1 MTSSGDVR
9 EIVKFFPR
17 IRRSGRISLFHVRPL
32 LVLLVVLSSC
42 GRNYVIKHSQVE
54 EPGARA
60 VGDESAEAAPPPAAP
75 EPVAEPGPA
84 AEPDLMEYAS
94 VKGDTL
100 AKVAADHLGWD
111 RLWQH
116 VKEWNKRPEGAKDLL
131 PEGSKL
137 VIPLRFRILV
147 GARVSATVA
156 GDLQPVRKPPVPK
169 PKANVRP
176 PAEILRV
183 GETLTYDVKW
193 YAITAGQATLTLA
206 PMETVG
212 SDRCWHIVARATS
225 KLIFFFKV
233 DDRIESFCTADELLP
248 ARFEKHLHEGG
259 YRKDLV
265 ATFDRKAHGA
275 TWGHLQVP
283 LAEDCRDLMGAF
295 YWFRTMALPQPGNEV
310 NVCVH
315 TDKTNFPMGVTI
327 LRRETV
333 KVPAGTFKTI
343 LIKPRLKFEGLWRQR
358 GDVLIWVTDDAA
370 RIPVLV
376 QSQVHLLGS
385 VNVVLTKIARPQ

>member
-1 MTSSGDVR
+1 MALMV
-9 EIVKFFPR
+9 I
-17 IRRSGRISLFHVRPL
+17 LC
-32 LVLLVVLSSC
+32 SC
-42 GRNYVIKHSQVE
+42 GRNYVVKNSQVE

-60 VGDESAEAAPPPAAP
+60 VGDESAEVAASPAA
-75 EPVAEPGPA
+75 PGPA
-84 AEPDLMEYAS
+84 AETAPAPDPDLMEYTS

-100 AKVAADHLGWD
+100 AKVAAEHLGWD
-111 RLWQH
+111 HLWRH
-116 VKEWNKRPEGAKDLL
+116 LKEWNKRPEGARDPL
-131 PEGSKL
+131 PAGAKL
-137 VIPLRFRILV
+137 VIPLRFRVLA
-147 GARVSATVA
+147 GTRASATVA
-156 GDLQPVRKPPVPK
+156 AELQPVRKPPAPK
-169 PKANVRP
+169 PKPDVRP
-176 PAEILRV
+176 PAEVLKV
-183 GETLTYDVKW
+183 GEKLTYDVKW
-193 YAITAGQATLTLA
+193 YALTAGQGTLTLG

-212 SDRCWHIVARATS
+212 ADRCWHIIARATS

-233 DDRIESFCTADELLP
+233 DDRIESFCTADDLLP

-265 ATFDRKAHGA
+265 ATFDRKTHGA
-275 TWGHLQVP
+275 TWGQLQVP
-283 LAEDCRDLMGAF
+283 LGEDCRDLLGAF
-295 YWFRTMALPQPGNEV
+295 YYFRTMNLPQPGNEV

-333 KVPAGTFKTI
+333 KVPAGEFHTI

-376 QSQVHLLGS
+376 QSKVHLLGS
-385 VNVVLTKIARPQ
+385 VNVVLTKIERPQ